1 MIRSPGSIAHL
12 TPSTL
17 VKAPCP
23 STTSRSA
30 AGVWWWLGAA
40 SPGRMICSPAKR
52 VEVTAYAPSRPGF
65 FKTSTRRSAC
75 SIGTS
80 RAASSRSGRRSC
92 HRQRC
97 GTAAVTRSF
106 GRRTWRAV
114 QSGPRER
121 ASSASPKGGGRLVSR
136 VVTIGVGPMIP
147 GQAASGDAFLT
158 CIHLVCN
165 RSPPMT
171 TRARARTYLA
181 DTVYAA
187 LRQALLD
194 REFDPG
200 EPLTEL
206 ELSRR
211 FRVSRTPVREALAK
225 LERDHLVRVVP
236 KKGAFVRTLSHDE
249 LRDLY
254 EVREELE
261 GFEARFRELRAR
273 GSRATAT
280 EVRPPGEELHQYLL
294 KRAENAKLVDVLEH
308 MREQVRPVWTMAIVA
323 PRRVQALVREHL
335 AIIDALKRR
344 DVRRAERLMTLH
356 VRRVR
361 DAIFRL
367 VD

>member
-97 GTAAVTRSF
+97 GTAAVTRSL

-171 TRARARTYLA
+171 TRAPARTYLA

-200 EPLTEL
+200 EPLTAL

-211 FRVSRTPVREALAK
+211 FRVSRTPGREALAK
-225 LERDHLVRVVP
+225 LERDHLVR
-236 KKGAFVRTLSHDE
+236 E
-249 LRDLY
+249 
-254 EVREELE
+254 EV
-261 GFEARFRELRAR
+261 
-273 GSRATAT
+273 
-280 EVRPPGEELHQYLL
+280 Q
-294 KRAENAKLVDVLEH
+294 
-308 MREQVRPVWTMAIVA
+308 PVWTMAIVA

-367 VD
+367 VDCVAANEMEPPITAPSPFRMELE

>member
-1 MIRSPGSIAHL
+1 
-12 TPSTL
+12 
-17 VKAPCP
+17 
-23 STTSRSA
+23 
-30 AGVWWWLGAA
+30 
-40 SPGRMICSPAKR
+40 
-52 VEVTAYAPSRPGF
+52 
-65 FKTSTRRSAC
+65 
-75 SIGTS
+75 
-80 RAASSRSGRRSC
+80 
-92 HRQRC
+92 
-97 GTAAVTRSF
+97 
-106 GRRTWRAV
+106 
-114 QSGPRER
+114 
-121 ASSASPKGGGRLVSR
+121 
-136 VVTIGVGPMIP
+136 MIP
-147 GQAASGDAFLT
+147 GHATSGDAFLT

-171 TRARARTYLA
+171 TRVRARTYLA

-254 EVREELE
+254 EVREALEALAVRLGGPRVSREELE

-280 EVRPPGEELHQYLL
+280 EVRPLGEELHQYLL

>member
-1 MIRSPGSIAHL
+1 
-12 TPSTL
+12 
-17 VKAPCP
+17 
-23 STTSRSA
+23 
-30 AGVWWWLGAA
+30 
-40 SPGRMICSPAKR
+40 
-52 VEVTAYAPSRPGF
+52 
-65 FKTSTRRSAC
+65 
-75 SIGTS
+75 
-80 RAASSRSGRRSC
+80 
-92 HRQRC
+92 
-97 GTAAVTRSF
+97 
-106 GRRTWRAV
+106 
-114 QSGPRER
+114 R
-121 ASSASPKGGGRLVSR
+121 ASSASLKGGGRLASR

-147 GQAASGDAFLT
+147 GHATSGDAFLT

-171 TRARARTYLA
+171 TRARARARTYLA

-194 REFDPG
+194 RAFDPG

-249 LRDLY
+249 IRDLY
-254 EVREELE
+254 EVREALEALAVRLGGPRVSREELE

-280 EVRPPGEELHQYLL
+280 EVRPLGEELHQYLL
-294 KRAENAKLVDVLEH
+294 KRAKNAKLVDVLEH

-323 PRRVQALVREHL
+323 PRRVQALV
-335 AIIDALKRR
+335 
-344 DVRRAERLMTLH
+344 
-356 VRRVR
+356 
-361 DAIFRL
+361 
-367 VD
+367 